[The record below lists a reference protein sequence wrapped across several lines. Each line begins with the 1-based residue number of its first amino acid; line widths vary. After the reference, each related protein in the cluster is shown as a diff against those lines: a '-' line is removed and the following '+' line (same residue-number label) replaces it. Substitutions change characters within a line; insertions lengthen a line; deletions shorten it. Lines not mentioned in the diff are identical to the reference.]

1 MVFVINWIS
10 DNYIE
15 IFGVVAGIVYV
26 FLEIR
31 QNIWLW
37 PVGIT
42 TSAVYIYVFF
52 TGKLYADMSLQ
63 VYYLIISIAGW
74 YWWVKGAWRRAQ
86 GTGYRGQVAANKA
99 RDKYLEGAVQ
109 NDQIDEELPSLEDP
123 LAIGSYREG
132 VGTVDRKTSVF
143 LIMIFILLFFTMWLV
158 LDKIT
163 DSPVPGWDSF
173 ITALSII
180 ATWMLARKFI
190 EHWYLWLIVNAAA
203 MILFLSRGLY
213 PTTALY
219 AVYFIMSFLGL
230 KEWKKTLPHE
240 GARPHP
246 PAPSPAGRRGDV

>member
-1 MVFVINWIS
+1 MNFVINWIS

-15 IFGVVAGIVYV
+15 IFGTVAGIVYV

-37 PVGIT
+37 PVGIV
-42 TSAVYIYVFF
+42 TSAVYIYIFF

-74 YWWVKGAWRRAQ
+74 YWWVKGAGHRAQ
-86 GTGYRGQVAANKA
+86 GAGQRATDNYK
-99 RDKYLEGAVQ
+99 EGTVQ
-109 NDQIDEELPSLEDP
+109 KDQIADELPSAEGL
-123 LAIGSYREG
+123 G
-132 VGTVDRKTSVF
+132 VGFQEAESLTVTRVSRKISIF
-143 LIMIFILLFFTMWLV
+143 LTAAFILLYITMWLV

-219 AVYFIMSFLGL
+219 AVYFIMSFSGL
-230 KEWKKTLPHE
+230 KEWKKTLPNE
-240 GARPHP
+240 GVRPHP
-246 PAPSPAGRRGDV
+246 PAPSPGGRRGGV

>member
-1 MVFVINWIS
+1 MGSAINWIS

-15 IFGVVAGIVYV
+15 IFGALAGIVYV

-31 QNIWLW
+31 QNLWLW
-37 PVGIT
+37 PVGIA

-74 YWWVKGAWRRAQ
+74 YRWVKGAGRRTQ
-86 GTGYRGQVAANKA
+86 GTRHREQGAVNKA
-99 RDKYLEGAVQ
+99 ADNYIEGAVQ
-109 NDQIDEELPSLEDP
+109 NDQIADGLPSPEGL
-123 LAIGSYREG
+123 G
-132 VGTVDRKTSVF
+132 VGSVDRKTSVF
-143 LIMIFILLFFTMWLV
+143 LAITFLLLFFTMWLV

-219 AVYFIMSFLGL
+219 AVYFIMSFTGL

-240 GARPHP
+240 EARPHP
-246 PAPSPAGRRGDV
+246 PAP